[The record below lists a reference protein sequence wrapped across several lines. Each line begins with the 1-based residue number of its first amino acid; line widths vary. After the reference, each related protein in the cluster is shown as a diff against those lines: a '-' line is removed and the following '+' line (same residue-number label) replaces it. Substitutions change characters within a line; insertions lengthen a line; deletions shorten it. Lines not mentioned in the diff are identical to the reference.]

1 MKRQKETIG
10 SIVEINV
17 YGVYGL
23 YYCYAQILAHGN
35 LAFFDYRSKGHI
47 ETLSILNN
55 CNLLFIICV
64 YKDIITQGYWLKV
77 GKLPIREELQ
87 VAPMQYIYHKFDKLQ
102 FELYDPNTGEIRP
115 STKEEC
121 RGLERC
127 AVWDKHHVEDR
138 LRDYYNGVPCI
149 WLKEDYEIFKD

>member
-1 MKRQKETIG
+1 M
-10 SIVEINV
+10 EINV
-17 YGVYGL
+17 YNK
-23 YYCYAQILAHGN
+23 YYCYAQIIQTKS
-35 LAFFDYRSKGHI
+35 LAFFDFRCKERVSKLKI
-47 ETLSILNN
+47 LETTSILFV
-55 CNLLFIICV
+55 LKV
-64 YKDIITQGYWLKV
+64 YFDIITQGHWIKV

-87 VAPMQYIYHKFDKLQ
+87 VAPMQYIYHKFDKSQ

-127 AVWDKHHVEDR
+127 AVWDEHHVEDR
-138 LRDYYNGVPCI
+138 LRDYYNGAPCI

>member
-1 MKRQKETIG
+1 MAKQRIIPG
-10 SIVEINV
+10 AILEINV
-17 YGVYGL
+17 CGM
-23 YYCYAQILAHGN
+23 YYCYAQIMN
-35 LAFFDYRSKGHI
+35 NKESYAFFDLKSKI
-47 ETLSILNN
+47 RLTDLTILQ
-55 CNLLFIICV
+55 CSPILFIIGV
-64 YKDIITQGYWLKV
+64 YDNVVTQGQWLKV

-87 VAPMQYIYHKFDKLQ
+87 VLPKEFIYHKFDKLQ

-127 AVWDKHHVEDR
+127 AVWDKRHVEDR
-138 LRDYYNGVPCI
+138 LRDYYNGAPCI

>member
-1 MKRQKETIG
+1 MIRQRITPGAIL
-10 SIVEINV
+10 EINV
-17 YGVYGL
+17 HNDFF
-23 YYCYAQILAHGN
+23 CYAQILQTKS
-35 LAFFDYRSKGHI
+35 LAFFDYRTKERITELELLKNS
-47 ETLSILNN
+47 SV
-55 CNLLFIICV
+55 LFIVKV
-64 YKDIITQGYWLKV
+64 YFDIITQGDWVKV

-102 FELYDPNTGEIRP
+102 FELYDPNTGEDRP

>member
-10 SIVEINV
+10 AIVEINV
-17 YGVYGL
+17 YDE
-23 YYCYAQILAHGN
+23 YYCYAQILALGN
-35 LAFFDYRSKGHI
+35 LAFFDYRTKEHL
-47 ETLSILNN
+47 EDFSILSN
-55 CNLLFIICV
+55 CSILFILCV
-64 YKDIITQGYWLKV
+64 YNDIITQGHWLKV

-87 VAPMQYIYHKFDKLQ
+87 ILPMKYIYHKFDKSQ
-102 FELYDPNTGEIRP
+102 FELYNTNTGEITP

-127 AVWDKHHVEDR
+127 AVWDKHHIEDR
-138 LRDYYNGVPCI
+138 LRDHYNGVPCI

>member
-1 MKRQKETIG
+1 MAKQRIIPG
-10 SIVEINV
+10 AILEINV
-17 YGVYGL
+17 CGM
-23 YYCYAQILAHGN
+23 YYCYAQIMN
-35 LAFFDYRSKGHI
+35 NKESYAFFDLKSKI
-47 ETLSILNN
+47 RLTDLTILQ
-55 CNLLFIICV
+55 CSPILFIIGV
-64 YKDIITQGYWLKV
+64 YDNVVTQGQWLKV

-87 VAPMQYIYHKFDKLQ
+87 VLPKEFIYHKFDKLQ
-102 FELYDPNTGEIRP
+102 FELYDPNTGEDRP